1 MAADV
6 PDDVLWCPDLVTELA
21 GCLEVIEGA
30 TIGTTTVDET
40 SLNQVPGVMAPSFLL
55 MVLGLTPLLN

>member
-1 MAADV
+1 MPDDV
-6 PDDVLWCPDLVTELA
+6 PDDVLWCTDLVTELA
-21 GCLEVIEGA
+21 GCLEVT
-30 TIGTTTVDET
+30 TIGTTTIDET